1 MFNIFKKKPA
11 PTPEVEKKPVSMTEI
26 KVKYKM
32 FDNQV
37 KTYIQR
43 QQSLADKHIQKAT
56 ALKLKG
62 LDATEEIK
70 RIAFFQAK
78 MQAADRRRSLMERQI
93 ETYEATQFEKE
104 FIKTLGDMA
113 SFLGTIDL
121 NMDEIEEVS
130 KGIME
135 ANMKIA
141 AAEEKMNG
149 KMEEMDT
156 ALSAIDASGSSDSL
170 KSVED
175 SINAIIDKTISDAAF
190 SAEETNAEDIARTVS
205 GKLKVEA

>member
-113 SFLGTIDL
+113 SFLGTFDL